1 MEEIGLALKEA
12 RENIGISIEE
22 AANDL
27 KVKPSQIE
35 NIETGNVDA
44 FKDVFSLKYFIRDY
58 SKYLG
63 LNYEDMIDEFNEYL
77 FDYTSKI
84 SLDDIKRAKKQLEKK
99 EPKDRIASPYTLER
113 KRKFSIPPLVIY
125 LFMIAVILFAAIYL
139 VSLFHEEKPN
149 ENENIISY
157 VDTNRGI
164 VLWIYQ
170 TKLR

>member
-12 RENIGISIEE
+12 RENIGLSIEE

-35 NIETGNVDA
+35 SIEAGDKEA
-44 FKDVFSLKYFIRDY
+44 FKDVFALKYFIRDY

-63 LNYEDMIDEFNEYL
+63 LNYEDMVDEFNEYL

-99 EPKDRIASPYTLER
+99 ESKERKEHRIASPYTLER
-113 KRKFSIPPLVIY
+113 KRKFSIPSYVIY
-125 LFMIAVILFAAIYL
+125 ILMILVVILGCIYL
-139 VSLFHEEKPN
+139 YTLLKKDEPKDG
-149 ENENIISY
+149 ENIVSY
-157 VDTNRGI
+157 VETNRG
-164 VLWIYQ
+164 VVV
-170 TKLR
+170 